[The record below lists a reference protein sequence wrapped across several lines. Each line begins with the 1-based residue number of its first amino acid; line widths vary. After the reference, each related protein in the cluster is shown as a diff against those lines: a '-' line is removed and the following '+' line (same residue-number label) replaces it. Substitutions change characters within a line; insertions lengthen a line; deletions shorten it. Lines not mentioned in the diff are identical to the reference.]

1 MSKIETKMTIKR
13 VGVVGGGQLGLMI
26 GEAAALLGYDSV
38 SLDPAEDA
46 PAAAITMEHIV
57 AAYDD
62 SIALKELCEAAD
74 VVTYEFENIPAEVL
88 EPLCATYNI
97 PQGCAPLLDSQD
109 RLFEKGNAQKSG
121 LKTPKFAAVDDEE
134 SLRKAIEE
142 VGLPAVLKTRR
153 MGYDGRGQMI
163 IRTMEDVAEAMK
175 IIEVPSILEE
185 FVKFDFEVSTVVVRS
200 ESDAVVFPIGRNIHK
215 RGVLD
220 LCVVPAA
227 ISDDLRQKVERQSIE
242 FMERCG
248 YYGILAIE
256 YFVKGDEVIFNEMAP
271 RPHNSGHYTI
281 EGCKGG
287 SQFTELVR
295 YLVGEPFAKVELAA
309 DMVIMK
315 NILGEDMEAA
325 KQIAAECERGE
336 HEGVYVHLY
345 GKSECKVGRKM
356 GHITFV
362 GLSETEYMEKWAER
376 FVD

>member
-1 MSKIETKMTIKR
+1 MEVKKIGI
-13 VGVVGGGQLGLMI
+13 VGGGQLGLMI
-26 GEAAALLGYDSV
+26 GEAAASLGYDSV

-46 PAAAITMEHIV
+46 PAAVVTVEHIV
-57 AAYDD
+57 ADYDD
-62 SIALKELCEAAD
+62 VEALTELCDAAD
-74 VVTYEFENIPAEVL
+74 VVTYEFENIPAVVL
-88 EPLCATYNI
+88 EPLCSKYNI

-109 RLFEKGNAQKSG
+109 RLFEKQNAQRSG
-121 LKTPKFAAVDDEE
+121 LMTPKFAAVDDAQT
-134 SLRKAIEE
+134 LREAVEAI
-142 VGLPAVLKTRR
+142 GLPAVLKTRR
-153 MGYDGRGQMI
+153 MGYDGRGQMV
-163 IRTMEDVAEAMK
+163 IRTAEDVEQAAK

-200 ESDAVVFPIGRNIHK
+200 QSDSVVFPIGRNIHK

-220 LCVVPAA
+220 LSVVPAA
-227 ISDDLRQKVERQSIE
+227 ITDELRERVERQSIA
-242 FMERCG
+242 FMEQCG

-281 EGCKGG
+281 EGCVGG

-295 YLVGEPFAKVELAA
+295 YLVGEPFGEVRLAA
-309 DMVIMK
+309 DSVIMK

-325 KQIAAECERGE
+325 KQVAAECERGE

-362 GLSETEYMEKWAER
+362 GLSEAEYAEKWAAR
-376 FVD
+376 FAD